1 MIYIALI
8 CFGVALIVFGLL
20 TRKPTHGY
28 FKEYNRTV
36 KVYSMADIDS
46 AVDFESLSGLTYRQ
60 RFKRYLENL
69 RKQLG
74 SFALIKL
81 VLFYILVLFVGYEVN
96 DGFFKGNI
104 LFVEIFFLFFGSV
117 IGMLWL
123 QRREEKEFEAAFPDA
138 LNILASAVSSGESI
152 MHAIIYVGKTLDGSV
167 GAEFKSM
174 GDRLQMG
181 EHPDEV
187 FSKAAQRFPYPS
199 FQFFVITLRANMQRG
214 GQLKEVMNKLN
225 RVMANAKA
233 IEKKKYALTA
243 EARTSAKI
251 VGALPFIFLLLL
263 QYIAP
268 ENYEFVMFDPDG
280 RPILYYLLISEAVGL
295 SIVWGLMR
303 GVR

>member
-1 MIYIALI
+1 MIYVLLI
-8 CFGVALIVFGLL
+8 GLGFAIIVFGFF
-20 TRKPTHGY
+20 TRKPKHNY
-28 FKEYNRTV
+28 FEEYNRTI
-36 KVYSMADIDS
+36 KVYSMADVDS

-60 RFKRYLENL
+60 RLQRYFENL
-69 RKQLG
+69 RKQIG

-81 VLFYILVLFVGYEVN
+81 SLFYILVLVAGYEVN
-96 DGFFKGNI
+96 ERFFNGNI
-104 LFVEIFFLFFGSV
+104 FFVEAFFLFAGT
-117 IGMLWL
+117 IAGGIWL
-123 QRREEKEFEAAFPDA
+123 QRREEKQFEEAFPDA

-152 MHAIIYVGKTLDGSV
+152 MHAIIYVGKTLDGNV
-167 GAEFKSM
+167 GAEFKNM

-187 FSKAAQRFPYPS
+187 FNKAVERFPYPA

-233 IEKKKYALTA
+233 IDKKKYALTA

-251 VGALPFIFLLLL
+251 VGAIPFIFLILL

-268 ENYEFVMFDPDG
+268 QNYEFVMFDPDG
-280 RPILYYLLISEAVGL
+280 RPILYYLLTSEAIGL
-295 SIVWGLMR
+295 LIVWGLMR